1 MYGYTKRF
9 AKICGIFTACTIA
22 ATAMLFLFLSNAGI
36 SFSLI
41 FNIGLFVVAV
51 SGFNLF
57 MTLGI
62 HRLCEVVEMD
72 YEDNVKR
79 FHDLNKKIAELEEKC
94 K

>member
-1 MYGYTKRF
+1 MISSF
-9 AKICGIFTACTIA
+9 SE
-22 ATAMLFLFLSNAGI
+22 LFLSNADI
-36 SFSLI
+36 NFNLI
-41 FNIGLFVVAV
+41 FTIGIFIVAV
-51 SGFNLF
+51 TAFNLF